1 MFSLTPSQQQAF
13 NKIQSFLQNGSDVFI
28 LKGYAGTGKTT
39 LIKYVVEN
47 LRAQN
52 KNCQILAPTGRAA
65 KVLRDKMGAGIT
77 IHKGIYS
84 RELECIE
91 VESEDKSKKSFRYVF
106 PLINH
111 NNSNTEIVIVDES
124 SMISDVEDIGEF
136 YQFGSG
142 RLLKDLLEYVNV
154 CGIKKLI
161 FVGDP
166 AQLPPVTDNHSRALD
181 RDYLEEK
188 GLKVDTY
195 ELTKVIRQSEDSPI
209 LNESIKMRELLE
221 MPKAQ
226 RSNFC
231 INPVGDSIIEIP
243 FEEVVKTYTNHSP
256 VPEVDNCILISF
268 SNRQCYELNMAIRE
282 VLFPGKLIVQI
293 GDVLIINA
301 NNYSHGIDLFNGD
314 MIKVL
319 NVGGAE
325 THTNIPVTINKE
337 KRHIDITFRDVEII
351 YPNSNVVIKCK
362 IIEDLLMCKERDLT
376 VWQIRALYIDFCMR
390 HPSLKEG
397 SLEFKHALNKDQYF
411 NALKVKFGY
420 AITCHKSQGS
430 EWNTVFVDYSGR
442 CGLSDDHIRWCYTAT
457 TRAKNNLYIIN
468 PPHIT
473 SFWKLSFTPIGLIS
487 NSPKSFYADDSTVH
501 SPYHDDSAPISLKLK
516 CLALMDLLKSTSFH
530 ISKIQHFNYL
540 EKYSFSSTDGAV
552 QLDAWYDKNGV
563 FKLMP
568 VKDDGTPKD
577 ILSDLFNQA
586 IVMPVCKYNPSNTQ
600 LSELYQKVLTVAA
613 DEDVYITNIIED
625 CSHYYVN
632 YNFVTDA
639 RFAVIQF
646 YYIGNGHFTTAMPK
660 SELGDKDIKLQK
672 LIKGLENVI

>member
-1 MFSLTPSQQQAF
+1 MISLTLSQQQAF
-13 NKIQSFLQNGSDVFI
+13 SQIQSFLQNGSDVFI

-47 LRAQN
+47 LRVQ
-52 KNCQILAPTGRAA
+52 KKDCQILAPTGRAA

-91 VESEDKSKKSFRYVF
+91 VESEDKSKKSFRFFF
-106 PLINH
+106 PLINQPDKFD
-111 NNSNTEIVIVDES
+111 IVIVDES

-142 RLLKDLLEYVNV
+142 RLLKDLLEYVSV

-181 RDYLEEK
+181 KDYLEAK
-188 GLKVDTY
+188 GLKVETY
-195 ELTKVIRQSEDSPI
+195 ELTQVVRQSEDSPI

-226 RSNFC
+226 RHNFC
-231 INPVGDSIIEIP
+231 ITQVGDSIIEIP
-243 FEEVVKTYTNHSP
+243 FEEVVNTYTNLCP
-256 VPEVDNCILISF
+256 IPEVDNSIVISF

-282 VLFPGKLIVQI
+282 VLFPGKLCLQI

-301 NNYSHGIDLFNGD
+301 NNYSYEIDLYNGD

-319 NVGGAE
+319 NVGGTE
-325 THTNIPVTINKE
+325 THPNIPVTINKE
-337 KRHIDITFRDVEII
+337 KRHINITFRDVEIL
-351 YPNSNVVIKCK
+351 YPNYNKPIKCK
-362 IIEDLLMCKERDLT
+362 IIEDLLMSNERDLT
-376 VWQIRALYIDFCMR
+376 VWQIRALYVDFCMT
-390 HPSLKEG
+390 HPDLKEG
-397 SLEFKHALNKDQYF
+397 SFEFKQALNNDKYF

-442 CGLSDDHIRWCYTAT
+442 CGLADDHIRWCYTAT
-457 TRAKNNLYIIN
+457 TRAKNKLYIIN

-473 SFWKLSFTPIGLIS
+473 SICKLSFTPIGVIS
-487 NSPKSFYADDSTVH
+487 KSPKSFYAEDSTIH

-516 CLALMDLLKSTSFH
+516 CLTLIESLKSTSFS
-530 ISKIQHFNYL
+530 IGQIQHFNYL
-540 EKYSFSSTDGAV
+540 EKYFFSSKDEVV
-552 QLDAWYDKNGV
+552 QLDAWYDNNGV

-568 VKDDGTPKD
+568 VKNEGTSKD
-577 ILSDLFNQA
+577 VLSDLFNQA
-586 IVMPVCKYNPSNTQ
+586 KVVPVCKYNPSNVQ

-613 DEDVYITNIIED
+613 DVDVYITNVIED

-646 YYIGNGHFTTAMPK
+646 YYKENGHFTTAMPK
-660 SELGDKDIKLQK
+660 SELGDKDVKLHK
-672 LIKGLENVI
+672 LINGLENVI

>member
-1 MFSLTPSQQQAF
+1 MELTKQQRTAF
-13 NKIQSFLQNGSDVFI
+13 DNIEAFIDSDAHIFI

-39 LIKYVVEN
+39 LIKHVVES
-47 LRAQN
+47 LRAQ
-52 KNCQILAPTGRAA
+52 KKDCQILAPTGRAA

-91 VESEDKSKKSFRYVF
+91 VESEDKSKKSFRFFF
-106 PLINH
+106 PLINQPDKFD
-111 NNSNTEIVIVDES
+111 IVIVDES
-124 SMISDVEDIGEF
+124 SMISDVEDVGEF

-142 RLLKDLLEYVNV
+142 RLLKDLLEYVSV

-181 RDYLEEK
+181 KDYLEAK
-188 GLKVDTY
+188 GLKVETY
-195 ELTKVIRQSEDSPI
+195 ELTQVVRQSEDSPI

-226 RSNFC
+226 RHNFC
-231 INPVGDSIIEIP
+231 ITQVGDSIIEIP
-243 FEEVVKTYTNHSP
+243 FEEVINTYTNLCP
-256 VPEVDNCILISF
+256 IPEVDNSIVISF

-282 VLFPGKLIVQI
+282 VLFPGKLCLQI

-301 NNYSHGIDLFNGD
+301 NNYSYEIDLYNGD

-319 NVGGAE
+319 NVGGTE

-337 KRHIDITFRDVEII
+337 KRHINITFRDVEIL
-351 YPNSNVVIKCK
+351 YPNYNKPIKCK
-362 IIEDLLMCKERDLT
+362 IIEDLLMSHERDLT
-376 VWQIRALYIDFCMR
+376 VWQIRALYVDFCMT
-390 HPSLKEG
+390 HPDLKEG
-397 SLEFKHALNKDQYF
+397 SFEFKQALNNDKYF

-442 CGLSDDHIRWCYTAT
+442 CGLADDHIRWCYTAT
-457 TRAKNNLYIIN
+457 TRAKNKLYIIN

-473 SFWKLSFTPIGLIS
+473 SFCKLSFTPIGVIS
-487 NSPKSFYADDSTVH
+487 KSPRSFYAEDSTIH
-501 SPYHDDSAPISLKLK
+501 SPYHGDSATISLKLK
-516 CLALMDLLKSTSFH
+516 CLTLIELLKSTSFS
-530 ISKIQHFNYL
+530 ISQIQHFNYL
-540 EKYSFSSTDGAV
+540 EKYFFSSKDEVV
-552 QLDAWYDKNGV
+552 QLDAWYDNNGV

-568 VKDDGTPKD
+568 VKNEGTSKD
-577 ILSDLFNQA
+577 VLSDLFNQA
-586 IVMPVCKYNPSNTQ
+586 KVVPVCKYNPSNVQ
-600 LSELYQKVLTVAA
+600 LSELYQIVLTVAA
-613 DEDVYITNIIED
+613 DVDVYITNVIED

-646 YYIGNGHFTTAMPK
+646 YYKENGHFTTAMPK
-660 SELGDKDIKLQK
+660 SELGDKDVKLHK
-672 LIKGLENVI
+672 LINGLENVI